1 MQWYDVVGL
10 VLATLALVPSFY
22 KLFNLIKSK
31 MPAKL
36 SASIDNYFFR
46 KPILYCRE
54 FQDYFVFVA
63 LRLTKMQSAKKI
75 SISNAELSFRHMF
88 KEVRLTPLMPPE
100 IGCIKSFKDFYEK
113 YENDFYGNVELKD
126 IDYSRTIVFAFLIT
140 DRNFIKRQST
150 EFTFTCN
157 FGKARPKRFVKTFT
171 LLKEDIGPY
180 LLAEIEEHA
189 SIHRPNPFDPP
200 KSATTWE

>member
-1 MQWYDVVGL
+1 MCKRIKL
-10 VLATLALVPSFY
+10 NKPAT
-22 KLFNLIKSK
+22 FN
-31 MPAKL
+31 
-36 SASIDNYFFR
+36 ASIGHDYFD
-46 KPILYCRE
+46 KPILYCKE
-54 FQDYFVFVA
+54 FQDYFVFIP
-63 LRLTKMQSAKKI
+63 LQLTKMQSAKKI
-75 SISNAELSFRHMF
+75 FISNAELSFSHML

-100 IGCIKSFKDFYEK
+100 IGCIKSLKDFFEK

-157 FGKARPKRFVKTFT
+157 FGKARPKRFKKTFT

-180 LLAEIEEHA
+180 PTNEIEEHA

-200 KSATTWE
+200 KNATTWE